1 MSQVFLQRL
10 QTDIMTSTIKAI
22 MAAIYAGITVAVIRV
37 DW

>member
-22 MAAIYAGITVAVIRV
+22 MAAIYASITEGIIRV
-37 DW
+37 K